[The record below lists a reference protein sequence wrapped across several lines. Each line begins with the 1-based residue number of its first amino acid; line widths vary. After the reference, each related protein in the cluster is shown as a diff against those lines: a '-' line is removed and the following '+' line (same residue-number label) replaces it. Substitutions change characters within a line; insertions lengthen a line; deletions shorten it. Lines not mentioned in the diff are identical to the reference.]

1 MSYPIYDRSGVDDD
15 DGIRPL
21 AKLSAPPP
29 TAPTSP
35 REVLV
40 CHAGTC
46 RRQGA
51 EAVLT
56 EIEELVKAEGV
67 VGCTVRQSGCLG
79 YCSEAPNAVVR
90 EVRGGGK
97 ATVHCRIRSLE
108 GSAKVVERATGKKI
122 KLEDASA
129 NARLA
134 ELRAARQRQHAF
146 AVSHWNAALN
156 GMAEQAA
163 QRPALR
169 SEYAALLA
177 KAGYP
182 QGITAETPS
191 AIDNYSPWT
200 LELVTAVSRHSA
212 IFTFT
217 SKDKKRGTPHPRG
230 SGRLAKPVT
239 WHTTL
244 LAQVGPNGEGP
255 LPWVEREY
263 TPISSAKEWE
273 QGKCEILI
281 KVYPDGAATSW
292 LHRLAADGLPA
303 SVWMSKPATTL
314 KVPDLVPDGLGRAF
328 RPGSVLLLLAG
339 TGVVALPQLLQHR
352 EPARL
357 LGISTP
363 RRDQMHV
370 PIDVVLSCREDDVLL
385 VPQIAQWCRDGG
397 EGEAGVRGVRNC
409 MLLLTPPNKHEP
421 PFASA
426 AAAAEAEAARG
437 DASEAEGALHG
448 LPNARIRRTQ
458 LCAEVL
464 LEATARMPSPC
475 RVIVS
480 GPGPFNV
487 AAQRM
492 LGELG
497 VDEDDVTVLS
507 A

>member
-15 DGIRPL
+15 DRPM
-21 AKLSAPPP
+21 AKLSAPPHS
-29 TAPTSP
+29 APASP

-56 EIEELVKAEGV
+56 EIEELVKAEGAEG
-67 VGCTVRQSGCLG
+67 GCVVRQSGCLG

-90 EVRGGGK
+90 DVRGGGK

-108 GSAKVVERATGKKI
+108 GSAKVVERATGKKV

-134 ELRAARQRQHAF
+134 ELRAARQRQHAI
-146 AVSHWNAALN
+146 AGAHWNAALN

-177 KAGYP
+177 KAGFP
-182 QGITAETPS
+182 QGVVAEMPS

-200 LELVTAVSRHSA
+200 LEGVTAVSRHSA
-212 IFTFT
+212 VFAFT

-230 SGRLAKPVT
+230 SGKLAKPVT
-239 WHTTL
+239 WHATL

-273 QGKCEILI
+273 QGRCEILI
-281 KVYPDGAATSW
+281 KVYPDGAGTSW

-303 SVWMSKPATTL
+303 SVWMSKPVTTL
-314 KVPDLVPDGLGRAF
+314 RVPDLVPDGQGRAF

-363 RRDQMHV
+363 RRDQLHV
-370 PIDVVLSCREDDVLL
+370 PIDVVVSCREDDVLL
-385 VPQIAQWCRDGG
+385 VPQLAQWCRDGSEG
-397 EGEAGVRGVRNC
+397 EAGEAGVRHC
-409 MLLLTPPNKHEP
+409 TLLLTPPNKHDA
-421 PFASA
+421 PFAA
-426 AAAAEAEAARG
+426 TAAAEGRG
-437 DASEAEGALHG
+437 DASAAEGALHG

-464 LEATARMPSPC
+464 LEATARMASPC

-480 GPGPFNV
+480 GPGPFNA

-492 LGELG
+492 LAELG